1 MQPLSLALF
10 SFIRYSRLVSK
21 LNNMEYAKNGIKV
34 VIVGAGLSGIVC
46 AQALADKGFEVTVV
60 DKGRQAGGRLASRE
74 RQPSF
79 DYGAQYLTASDSSF
93 KDVVANWSAQGLV
106 LPWNGRFAQ
115 AEKGSTGFS
124 LVPSVP
130 HKERYVGVPKMN
142 SFIVALAAELTKSA
156 TLLSQHRVISL
167 ETNSS
172 NCFSVLGEKIEPAN
186 ETIAETF
193 SLTGFDYAVLNM
205 PPPQIVALIS
215 AIDTAGGALPG
226 RLVTSESFDLIKQV
240 ELSPC
245 FALMVQLASAPA
257 LEYDG
262 IKVANSPLAWVA
274 RDSSKP
280 QRAGENW
287 VLHASPQWSN
297 SHKEDSLSDVTAAL
311 LAEFAVL
318 NRQVLPA
325 VLFAKCHRW
334 RYALPQNPLA
344 LGALFDSANKI
355 GYCGDWCQ
363 GNNIE
368 AAYLSGRHMAE
379 AIVGDS
385 ALAG

>member
-1 MQPLSLALF
+1 M
-10 SFIRYSRLVSK
+10 ID
-21 LNNMEYAKNGIKV
+21 AKNGIKV
-34 VIVGAGLSGIVC
+34 VVVGAGLGGIVC
-46 AQALADKGFEVTVV
+46 AQSLADKGFEVTIV

-79 DYGAQYLTASDSSF
+79 DYGAQYLTASDSF
-93 KDVVANWSAQGLV
+93 FQDVVANWSRAGLV
-106 LPWNGRFAQ
+106 SPWCGRFAQ
-115 AEKGSTGFS
+115 AEISSDFS

-142 SFIVALAAELTKSA
+142 SFVVALAAELNKSA
-156 TLLSQHRVISL
+156 ALLSQHRVISL
-167 ETNSS
+167 EINSS
-172 NCFSVLGEKIEPAN
+172 NCFSILGEKTDSASESAI
-186 ETIAETF
+186 ETF

-205 PPPQIVALIS
+205 PPPQIVALINTVGTTS
-215 AIDTAGGALPG
+215 GALAG
-226 RLVTSESFDLIKQV
+226 RLLTSKALDLVKQV

-245 FALMVQLASAPA
+245 FALMVQLASSPA

-297 SHKEDSLSDVTAAL
+297 SHIEDSLSDVTAAL
-311 LAEFAVL
+311 LAEFELL
-318 NRQVLPA
+318 NKKSLPP

-379 AIVGDS
+379 AIVRDS
-385 ALAG
+385 ALTS